1 MWNFPHFFFDRFPYR
16 TNVKKLVSVLYF
28 TVQWDCLHCASLCSV
43 IASLCTEYRVSKWK
57 RIPLL
62 LDTLYFPRSFVIVIT
77 ETVLPKHADGLIGGK
92 LCYWTLNNEQ
102 LVYTKSS
109 LHNHPPAPGVA
120 RLDQSQSQPARHLV
134 TWLNASLWLVRC
146 IPVSRLQGRNIKT
159 SWHEKCVPRVPGRYL
174 QTRN

>member
-1 MWNFPHFFFDRFPYR
+1 MEFSTLFFDRFPYR
-16 TNVKKLVSVLYF
+16 TNVKKIMSVLYF

-62 LDTLYFPRSFVIVIT
+62 LDTLYFPRFFIIVIT

-120 RLDQSQSQPARHLV
+120 AWPITITASPASRHV
-134 TWLNASLWLVRC
+134 TECSPLIGPMYSGVKAAG
-146 IPVSRLQGRNIKT
+146 QK
-159 SWHEKCVPRVPGRYL
+159 Y
-174 QTRN
+174 